1 MQETKYDNE
10 TLAALLSPGSKCVHN
25 LLQLSSDIAAGQT
38 GSNLYPSRTEVAIES
53 QSRSRSDSGEHAST
67 VHQERDFEEYG
78 ELGHLGGDDEDSG
91 RDGGFGHP
99 DIRLKSLDS
108 SMPVFF

>member
-1 MQETKYDNE
+1 MQGTKYDDE
-10 TLAALLSPGSKCVHN
+10 ILAALLSPGSKCVHN

-38 GSNLYPSRTEVAIES
+38 GSNLSRTEVAIES

-78 ELGHLGGDDEDSG
+78 ELGHLGRDDEDTA

-108 SMPVFF
+108 SMPVFL

>member
-1 MQETKYDNE
+1 MQGTKYDDE
-10 TLAALLSPGSKCVHN
+10 ILAALLSPGSKCVHN

-38 GSNLYPSRTEVAIES
+38 GSNLSRTEVAIES

-78 ELGHLGGDDEDSG
+78 ELGHLGRDDEDTA

>member
-1 MQETKYDNE
+1 MQGTKYDNE

-38 GSNLYPSRTEVAIES
+38 GSNPSRMEVAIES

-78 ELGHLGGDDEDSG
+78 ELGHLGGDDEDTG